1 VEWQLQI
8 VRKFYRSLMELV
20 LSPTQHWIFK
30 VKVKAKVKLSLCFNW
45 ASRHKGVLGER
56 RYSSTHYLTS
66 ALDGGEWS
74 SSHPGLFTPRAR
86 APGTHWTRGWVG
98 PRAVLDAVVK
108 RKIPSRRR
116 ESNPRTPIV
125 QPVAQRYTDWA
136 VTALGHRFI
145 ESTCSCVSVF
155 PFVYFP
161 STVTL
166 NQCTRISWNS
176 VWMSLHRKSLHLR
189 TLKLS
194 NINSTNMATVWILR
208 C

>member
-98 PRAVLDAVVK
+98 PRAGLDAVAT
-108 RKIPSRRR
+108 RIPIITLPGTGPNRPSRSQVSILT
-116 ESNPRTPIV
+116 ELTSFLTIV
-125 QPVAQRYTDWA
+125 V
-136 VTALGHRFI
+136 RFI
-145 ESTCSCVSVF
+145 FHVE
-155 PFVYFP
+155 
-161 STVTL
+161 
-166 NQCTRISWNS
+166 
-176 VWMSLHRKSLHLR
+176 
-189 TLKLS
+189 
-194 NINSTNMATVWILR
+194 INNGSKMK
-208 C
+208 